1 MELYSKSDFY
11 TRYNNGML
19 TIKDDTVL
27 VYEKPTGA
35 LCTIVEDGG
44 ITQLINGTT
53 RLINDALSRQL
64 VAQGITGDVII
75 HHPGIS
81 RAVSRWLTY
90 NLGKEQPTEW
100 LNVLK
105 VYTLGQTPTDTGI
118 EILPLTPYKIKVRDL
133 RAKIIEL
140 SKDQNFD
147 GLLVGELFEESCA
160 RWYHLLPNRFIQ
172 GKVLSFTLTN
182 HNRIQSLICEVPYQ
196 GKTYVIKVAKA
207 PAWIKEDYYRYRH
220 ELVGKSVTIEYTSF
234 IPGDRLTNFTS
245 PSIKAIGE

>member
-1 MELYSKSDFY
+1 MTQVNVWETDWC
-11 TRYNNGML
+11 T
-19 TIKDDTVL
+19 
-27 VYEKPTGA
+27 PA
-35 LCTIVEDGG
+35 TIVEDGG

-53 RLINDALSRQL
+53 RLVNDALSRQL

-81 RAVSRWLTY
+81 RAVSRWLLY
-90 NLGKEQPTEW
+90 NLGKEQPAEW
-100 LNVLK
+100 LNILK

-133 RAKIIEL
+133 RAKIIDL
-140 SKDQNFD
+140 SRDHNFD

-207 PAWIKEDYYRYRH
+207 PAWSKKTTTAT
-220 ELVGKSVTIEYTSF
+220 VMS
-234 IPGDRLTNFTS
+234 
-245 PSIKAIGE
+245 

>member
-90 NLGKEQPTEW
+90 N
-100 LNVLK
+100 
-105 VYTLGQTPTDTGI
+105 
-118 EILPLTPYKIKVRDL
+118 
-133 RAKIIEL
+133 
-140 SKDQNFD
+140 
-147 GLLVGELFEESCA
+147 
-160 RWYHLLPNRFIQ
+160 
-172 GKVLSFTLTN
+172 
-182 HNRIQSLICEVPYQ
+182 
-196 GKTYVIKVAKA
+196 
-207 PAWIKEDYYRYRH
+207 
-220 ELVGKSVTIEYTSF
+220 
-234 IPGDRLTNFTS
+234 
-245 PSIKAIGE
+245 